1 MKQKTV
7 FTLRDA
13 AIILGILGVI
23 LLAAGIDSIAEAI
36 ANALTR

>member
-13 AIILGILGVI
+13 VIILGVLAFI

>member
-7 FTLRDA
+7 FTFRDLV
-13 AIILGILGVI
+13 IILGILGMI
-23 LLAAGIDSIAEAI
+23 LLAAGIDSIADAI

>member
-7 FTLRDA
+7 FTFRDLV
-13 AIILGILGVI
+13 IILGILGMI
-23 LLAAGIDSIAEAI
+23 LLAAGIDSITDAI

>member
-1 MKQKTV
+1 MKQKIV

-13 AIILGILGVI
+13 LIILGILGVI